1 MSIVIEKASGGVAV
15 MRLYNGGDAITCIE
29 QWKEVNPGEYIAHVE
44 VAESDLPKDRA
55 ARSTWR
61 LVNGK
66 VVAGPPPAQA
76 DRTRA
81 ARLAWGASMGL
92 SPSQVNAMFPA

>member
-1 MSIVIEKASGGVAV
+1 MIVIATTSGVAV
-15 MRLYNGGDAITCIE
+15 MRLVNDADPAKCIE
-29 QWKEVNPGEYIAHVE
+29 QWKQAHPGQYVSHVE
-44 VAESDLPKDRA
+44 MDEADLPKDRS

-66 VVAGPPPAQA
+66 VVAGPAPTPA
-76 DRTRA
+76 DKTRN

-92 SPSQVNAMFPA
+92 TPAQVNAMFPG